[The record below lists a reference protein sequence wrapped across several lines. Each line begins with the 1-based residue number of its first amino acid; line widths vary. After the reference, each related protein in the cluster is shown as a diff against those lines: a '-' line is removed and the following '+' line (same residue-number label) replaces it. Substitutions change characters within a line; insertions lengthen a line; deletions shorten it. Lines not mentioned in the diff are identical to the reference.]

1 MMNNIFI
8 MDACALIASLGNED
22 GANVVRD
29 LMEQAINNEVIIIMN
44 KLNFLEVYYNVYRE
58 YGKDAANDMVK
69 EIKNTPIQIQS
80 EITDSVF
87 EEAGRLKATHKISV
101 ADSVALGETIVSG
114 GMLLT
119 SDHHEFEII
128 EKSENIKIRWIR

>member
-1 MMNNIFI
+1 MNNIFI

-29 LMEQAINNEVIIIMN
+29 IMEQAINNEAIIIMN

-58 YGKDAANDMVK
+58 YGKDAANDMVN
-69 EIKNTPIQIQS
+69 EIRNTPIQIQP
-80 EITDSVF
+80 EITDYIF
-87 EEAGRLKATHKISV
+87 EEAGRLKASYKISI